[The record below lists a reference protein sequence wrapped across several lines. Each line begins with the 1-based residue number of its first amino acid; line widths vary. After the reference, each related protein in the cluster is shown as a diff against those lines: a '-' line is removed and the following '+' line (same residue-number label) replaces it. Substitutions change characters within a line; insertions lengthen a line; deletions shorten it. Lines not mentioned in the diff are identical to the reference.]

1 MVIAVT
7 GAAGRV
13 GGFVVDELIQ
23 SGHDVVAVDL
33 REPLVAA
40 TETRRADI
48 QDLATLADAL
58 RGCEAIVH
66 LAAIAE
72 EGLAPPDFTFAV
84 NAQGTVNCL
93 EAAVKVGRKSSF
105 MPPPRRCWASLT
117 EPAISSPTTS
127 RSTRSTRS
135 AHRTATGWQN
145 RS

>member
-13 GGFVVDELIQ
+13 GGFVVDELTQ

-33 REPLVAA
+33 REPIVGA

-48 QDLATLADAL
+48 RDLATLAGAF

-72 EGLAPPDFTFAV
+72 EGLAPPEVTFAV

-93 EAAVKVGRKSSF
+93 EAAVKSGRGNSF
-105 MPPPRRCWASLT
+105 MPRPRRCLASLT

-127 RSTRSTRS
+127 PSMRRTRS
-135 AHRTATGWQN
+135 AHRTATG
-145 RS
+145 